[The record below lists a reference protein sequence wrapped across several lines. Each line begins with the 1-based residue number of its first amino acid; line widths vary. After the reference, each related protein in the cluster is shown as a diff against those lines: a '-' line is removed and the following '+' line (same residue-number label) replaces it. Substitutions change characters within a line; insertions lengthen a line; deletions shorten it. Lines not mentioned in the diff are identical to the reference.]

1 MLLDFW
7 WNSAVEDQ
15 AIDRV
20 HRFGQT
26 KAVHV
31 KRFLVTSSIEDK
43 IVKIQERKKRIVG
56 GALKG
61 TKKDKSATGLEE
73 DLAAIFA
80 D

>member
-1 MLLDFW
+1 MLLQLTR
-7 WNSAVEDQ
+7 NNLY
-15 AIDRV
+15 RV

-26 KAVHV
+26 KPVFV
-31 KRFLVTSSIEDK
+31 KRFLINSSIEDK
-43 IVKIQERKKRIVG
+43 IVRIQERKKRIVG

-61 TKKDKSATGLEE
+61 TKKDKNGTGLEE